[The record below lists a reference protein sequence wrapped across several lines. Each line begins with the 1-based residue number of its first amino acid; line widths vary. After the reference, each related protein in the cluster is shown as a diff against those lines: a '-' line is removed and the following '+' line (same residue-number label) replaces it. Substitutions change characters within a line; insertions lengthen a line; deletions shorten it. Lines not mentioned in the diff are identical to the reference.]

1 MHTRSAT
8 VGGLYLNALGALT
21 SRTMSGARRDA
32 DLLFAV
38 LAPVGCFLGF
48 TLVLG
53 TFIDT
58 SPMTY
63 AQYVLPVVIVQ
74 AMLFGAMTTA
84 DRAARDRLSGL
95 GSRLNTQ
102 PIPAV
107 LPLAA
112 RMLYCLIRATI
123 ALAAAVA
130 VAWLF
135 NFRMAGGPGDAVLF
149 VVIVVAFAMA
159 VCLGADALGS
169 RVGSVESSSQVL
181 LLPQLVLVL
190 LSTGIAPAQ
199 SFPAWLGPFVRY
211 QPVSQVTETL
221 RGLAVGHVTG
231 EDLVATL
238 AWCFGLLAL
247 FGWLAVRMQRRC
259 GAALS
264 GSARSRDGMP
274 HSALRARNSPAAP
287 RLATNRAATQSIPRK
302 TTSPTAFVAQSAVE
316 TGRLLRRWRRDPIV
330 AVQAL
335 LFPTLLLIIYKLL
348 IGKAVLATTG
358 HDSLYGLVSM
368 CAVAGAVFGTLG
380 VGMALPE
387 ERGSGLL
394 TRLWVQPV
402 HRASALAGRLVAEAT
417 RTTTSTIVLTIL
429 GIALGLRFSHGWTAA
444 LTFALVPVAIS
455 AGMATVVIAIAV
467 RADGKAMVTWMG
479 AGCVVLL
486 FLNTGVAPAEKFPGW
501 LQPVV
506 RFQPM
511 SPTIEAMRALAEGGP
526 VLWPLMQAGL
536 WAGGLVGVF
545 APAAVRGYRAA
556 AEAGC

>member
-1 MHTRSAT
+1 MHPRSAT
-8 VGGLYLNALGALT
+8 AGGLYLSALGALT
-21 SRTMSGARRDA
+21 WRTMSGARRDA

-53 TFIDT
+53 TLIDPG
-58 SPMTY
+58 PMTY
-63 AQYVLPVVIVQ
+63 PQYVLPVVIVQ

-84 DRAARDRLSGL
+84 DRAARDRLSGF
-95 GSRLNTQ
+95 GSRLRTQ

-123 ALAAAVA
+123 ALVAAVA
-130 VAWLF
+130 VARLF
-135 NFRMAGGPGDAVLF
+135 SFRMAGGSGDAVLF

-221 RGLAVGHVTG
+221 RGLAVGRVTG
-231 EDLVATL
+231 EDLAATL
-238 AWCFGLLAL
+238 AWCLGSLAL
-247 FGWLAVRMQRRC
+247 FGGLALRMQRRY
-259 GAALS
+259 GARLS
-264 GSARSRDGMP
+264 GPARPRVRSP
-274 HSALRARNSPAAP
+274 RAARLPNDACAAP
-287 RLATNRAATQSIPRK
+287 RLTTNRAATQVISRM
-302 TTSPTAFVAQSAVE
+302 TSPTAFVGQSLSE
-316 TGRLLRRWRRDPIV
+316 TGRLLRRWRRDPVV

-335 LFPTLLLIIYKLL
+335 VFPTLLLILYKLL
-348 IGKAVLATTG
+348 IGKAVLAVTG
-358 HDSLYGLVSM
+358 HDSLYGLVPM
-368 CAVAGAVFGTLG
+368 CAVGGAIFGTLG
-380 VGMALPE
+380 VGVALPA
-387 ERGSGLL
+387 ERESGLL
-394 TRLWVQPV
+394 ARLWVQPV
-402 HRASALAGRLVAEAT
+402 HRASALGGRLVAEAA
-417 RTTTSTIVLTIL
+417 RTTTSTIVLTIF
-429 GIALGLRFSHGWTAA
+429 GIVMGLRFSHGWIAA
-444 LTFALVPVAIS
+444 LTFVLVPVAIS

-467 RADGKAMVTWMG
+467 RADGKAMVTWLG
-479 AGCVVLL
+479 AACVVLL

-511 SPTIEAMRALAEGGP
+511 SPTIEAMRALAGGGP
-526 VLWPLMQAGL
+526 VLWPLWQAAL
-536 WAGGLVGVF
+536 WAGALVAVF
-545 APAAVRGYRAA
+545 APAAIRGYRAA